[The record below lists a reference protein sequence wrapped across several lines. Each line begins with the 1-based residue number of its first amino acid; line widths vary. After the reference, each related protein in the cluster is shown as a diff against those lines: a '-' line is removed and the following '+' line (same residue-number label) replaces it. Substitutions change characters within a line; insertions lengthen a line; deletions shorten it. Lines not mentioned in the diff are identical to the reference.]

1 VEAGGSAPPDE
12 KAERQRIYLTYLR
25 EKRPVGDVHIYILT
39 PDGQPLDGMG
49 VSQATNDDHS
59 LLDMLSR
66 IAKNSGKQPGEPA
79 VKPAPQNTRPAADA
93 DALVLHLSARGATR
107 NQTYRFFPAEN
118 WIVLKQAEWT
128 AMIPAGEAKVQDT
141 WVLDKALATRLLTKF
156 YPQTIEVGNR
166 DRSRIDRQEL
176 KLTVTAIEGGMARAR
191 IDGRLHMKHAASIP
205 RDDDTFVD
213 AVLLGFVE
221 FDVKTHQIQRFRL
234 VTKKATYGDEEFLA
248 ALRSVPADAGAR

>member
-12 KAERQRIYLTYLR
+12 KAERHRIYVSYLQA
-25 EKRPVGDVHIYILT
+25 KRPVGDVHIYILT

-49 VSQATNDDHS
+49 VAQATNDDHS

-66 IAKNSGKQPGEPA
+66 IAKTSHKEPGEPV

-107 NQTYRFFPAEN
+107 NQSYRFFPAEN
-118 WIVLKQAEWT
+118 WIVLKRAEWT
-128 AMIPAGEAKVQDT
+128 GMVPPGEPKIQAT
-141 WVLDKALATRLLTKF
+141 WILDKELATRLLTKF
-156 YPQTIEVGNR
+156 YPQTIEVGTV
-166 DRSRIDRQEL
+166 DRSRIDRQQL
-176 KLTVTAIEGGMARAR
+176 KLTITAIEDGMARAR
-191 IDGRLHMKHAASIP
+191 IDGTLHMKHAASIP
-205 RDDDTFVD
+205 RDDDSFVD

-234 VTKKATYGDEEFLA
+234 VTKKATYGEEEFLA
-248 ALRSVPADAGAR
+248 ALRSVPPDASGR